1 MSAYY
6 HEAKAGRRPCPPYVN
21 TSRAEHITR
30 CKLTASAESAALE
43 WAAALWI
50 CTHTAWKFVCTSA
63 GWNCSFSLDVDQL
76 SRSTHAT
83 LSRDREVRASSWLH
97 CSPDP
102 TLSVYTCKSY
112 TAYCCLCAGRKKPAA
127 VFFSF
132 SPGIIDSVCVW
143 MWIQAH
149 TRSLITAGVKS
160 LSPWQHVS
168 RSYHLLTAP
177 KKSQLDENK
186 HMLFVKLKMPAKY
199 HKVSQMSRPFNVGST
214 KHLLFSWP
222 FLPRVFRHRTFYTA
236 AYKTLGCADQYFC
249 FTWRVS
255 VIERNL
261 QRIILRLSFSLQLCG
276 AFLTHCFS
284 LMTYNVTVVVYSHHF
299 YTTLLQH
306 SAASQKNPLHTSCP
320 SQLLA
325 GLVLCLQGGFE
336 KPFQQQ
342 SDHVADTLVFTG

>member
-112 TAYCCLCAGRKKPAA
+112 TAYCCLCAGRKKTCSCI
-127 VFFSF
+127 FFLQSGYNWLCVCLNVNTSSHSISHHCWSEKF
-132 SPGIIDSVCVW
+132 ITLATRLTLVPSPD
-143 MWIQAH
+143 
-149 TRSLITAGVKS
+149 
-160 LSPWQHVS
+160 
-168 RSYHLLTAP
+168 
-177 KKSQLDENK
+177 
-186 HMLFVKLKMPAKY
+186 
-199 HKVSQMSRPFNVGST
+199 ST
-214 KHLLFSWP
+214 KKK
-222 FLPRVFRHRTFYTA
+222 A
-236 AYKTLGCADQYFC
+236 
-249 FTWRVS
+249 
-255 VIERNL
+255 N
-261 QRIILRLSFSLQLCG
+261 
-276 AFLTHCFS
+276 
-284 LMTYNVTVVVYSHHF
+284 
-299 YTTLLQH
+299 
-306 SAASQKNPLHTSCP
+306 
-320 SQLLA
+320 
-325 GLVLCLQGGFE
+325 
-336 KPFQQQ
+336 
-342 SDHVADTLVFTG
+342 